1 MWRWMAR
8 AFPWCARRV
17 KAVPAKPMASQPT
30 RARPSWAVMQSVLL
44 RRAAQPND
52 HLSRFLSE
60 RPADFVDDT
69 TPHNRDVLS
78 PSLWGRHDVVGGLQE
93 KEQPRR

>member
-1 MWRWMAR
+1 
-8 AFPWCARRV
+8 
-17 KAVPAKPMASQPT
+17 
-30 RARPSWAVMQSVLL
+30 MQSVLL